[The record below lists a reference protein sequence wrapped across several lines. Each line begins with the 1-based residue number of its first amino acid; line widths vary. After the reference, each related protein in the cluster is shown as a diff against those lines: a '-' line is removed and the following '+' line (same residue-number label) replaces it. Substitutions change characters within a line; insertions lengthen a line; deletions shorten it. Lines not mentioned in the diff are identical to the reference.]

1 MKGGNCMISDLLV
14 NNIEH
19 ILNDSEVR
27 KDKLEIEIEK
37 DIYSEDEKKLICY
50 LIDIDDK
57 LSNYLYDENPY
68 SFLNNRTAE
77 KSDIEFIVTL
87 IEDNEL
93 KAKIYDYLWVNYKNY
108 KGAQEAYRIFSK
120 LINKAEVD
128 SDDKFHYILRIFNI
142 YVTTGKREEKF
153 CEVKEIVNTYIYN
166 NINDKTFKSLRL
178 LEMFVKEK
186 INNIDFLIKL
196 ANEKIKVLESE
207 ENPHVIEG
215 YYDLIEDILC
225 QKYKAKK
232 NQKSTNLN
240 IVDIRRKK
248 VEYLL
253 RIIRNGDSH
262 LKVNNYMKVIKILK
276 TIPDT
281 EDERREIVKEM
292 EPYQKETLQNMQ
304 KFSYSKDTSEEVN
317 KIIKSLEGKDLR
329 DVLTFYVTQLPF
341 VSKEKAKKAV
351 LERSENSLTALLF
364 PTVVLD
370 KKGKIKYKLPSIS
383 PQCKEEAISANIEAE
398 YLNYASLYTQVYVN
412 PILLYIHKNFK
423 VDEELLEKIVEDNFF
438 VPGDRKKSFVKGL
451 LAGFE
456 FDLITALSILVPQVE
471 NALRCLAE
479 ECGDVIYKSNEDGV
493 EELITLNGILDLPKL
508 NETLDDD
515 LIFNLKSIFTSKFGI
530 NIRNEVAHGIID
542 DEEFKSVYSLY
553 VWWFILKLCCIYSPW
568 IMFREK

>member
-1 MKGGNCMISDLLV
+1 MISDLLV
-14 NNIEH
+14 NNIKP

-27 KDKLEIEIEK
+27 KDKLGIEIEK

-57 LSNYLYDENPY
+57 FFNYSYNENPY
-68 SFLNNRTAE
+68 SFLNNRIAE
-77 KSDIEFIVTL
+77 KSDIESIVTL

-93 KAKIYDYLWVNYKNY
+93 KAKIYDSLWVNYKNY
-108 KGAQEAYRIFSK
+108 EGAQEAYRIFIK
-120 LINKAEVD
+120 LINKVEVN
-128 SDDKFHYILRIFNI
+128 SDDKFHYILRIFDI
-142 YVTTGKREEKF
+142 YVTTGKREEKLR
-153 CEVKEIVNTYIYN
+153 EIKEIVDNYIHSN
-166 NINDKTFKSLRL
+166 MNDKTAKSLIL

-186 INNIDFLIKL
+186 TNNTDFLIKL
-196 ANEKIKVLESE
+196 ANEKIEVFEDE
-207 ENPHVIEG
+207 ENPHIVEG

-225 QKYKAKK
+225 QKYKARK
-232 NQKSTNLN
+232 NQKSTNID
-240 IVDIRRKK
+240 IVNIRRKK

-253 RIIRNGDSH
+253 RIIRNGNLR

-292 EPYQKETLQNMQ
+292 EPYQKETLQYMQ

-329 DVLTFYVTQLPF
+329 DVFTFYVTQLPF
-341 VSKEKAKKAV
+341 VSKEEAKKAV

-370 KKGKIKYKLPSIS
+370 KRGKIKYKLPSIS
-383 PQCKEEAISANIEAE
+383 AQCKEEAISANTEAE

-508 NETLDDD
+508 NETLDDN

-553 VWWFILKLCCIYSPW
+553 VWWFILKLCCICSPW